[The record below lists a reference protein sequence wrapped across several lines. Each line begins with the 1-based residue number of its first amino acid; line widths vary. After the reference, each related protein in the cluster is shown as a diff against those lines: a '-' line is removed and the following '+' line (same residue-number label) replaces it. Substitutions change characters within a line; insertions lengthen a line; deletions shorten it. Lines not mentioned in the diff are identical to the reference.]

1 MKRSQLLTAVCAL
14 SCAGLALT
22 TRVNAQ
28 ASDAPAPIRFEF
40 RSSSCGSAAE
50 FVAKVE
56 QRSSRIR
63 LVADAVGAR
72 SLIVAIQAPDAAGV
86 LVGSVTVVEP
96 DGATRP
102 RRLKAKSCAEAMAG
116 LSLIATV
123 TLDPEAMLSEPVE
136 EPEPAPVAPPAAAPK
151 KPAPAPAPQ
160 PRSPPRP
167 AHRWS
172 FGVEAVALVGQ
183 SPDPA
188 FGGAITGA
196 FELNPG
202 ELLSPLLRLSLAHA
216 QRRGIAIA
224 QAGEANFAFTLPALE
239 VCPVR
244 LGPRLVGLRPCAYG
258 SLGLLRVWGSGAIA
272 SESHERAAGSAG
284 GALLLAL
291 RVTEAFEI
299 IADGRA
305 GLPLLRDDFAFDDVA
320 FFRTRPLLF
329 SAALG
334 VAGGFP

>member
-1 MKRSQLLTAVCAL
+1 M
-14 SCAGLALT
+14 
-22 TRVNAQ
+22 
-28 ASDAPAPIRFEF
+28 
-40 RSSSCGSAAE
+40 
-50 FVAKVE
+50 AKVE

-63 LVADAVGAR
+63 LLTEAVGGR

-86 LVGSVTVVEP
+86 LAGSVTVVEP
-96 DGATRP
+96 DGATQP
-102 RRLKAKSCAEAMAG
+102 RQLKAKSCAEAMAG

-123 TLDPEAMLSEPVE
+123 TLDPEALLSEPVE
-136 EPEPAPVAPPAAAPK
+136 EPEPAPVAPTPAAPK
-151 KPAPAPAPQ
+151 KPAPAPAPR
-160 PRSPPRP
+160 PRSPPRS

-172 FGVEAVALVGQ
+172 FGVEAAALVGQ

-188 FGGAITGA
+188 FGGAIMGA

-202 ELLSPLLRLSLAHA
+202 ELLSPLLRLSLAHT
-216 QRRGIAIA
+216 QRRGIPIG
-224 QAGEANFAFTLPALE
+224 QGGEANFAFTLPALE
-239 VCPVR
+239 LCPVR
-244 LGPRLVGLRPCAYG
+244 LGPRVAGLRPCAYG
-258 SLGLLRVWGSGAIA
+258 SLGLLRVWGSGVVE
-272 SESHERAAGSAG
+272 SESHERASGSAG
-284 GALLLAL
+284 GALLLGL
-291 RVTEAFEI
+291 RVSETFEI